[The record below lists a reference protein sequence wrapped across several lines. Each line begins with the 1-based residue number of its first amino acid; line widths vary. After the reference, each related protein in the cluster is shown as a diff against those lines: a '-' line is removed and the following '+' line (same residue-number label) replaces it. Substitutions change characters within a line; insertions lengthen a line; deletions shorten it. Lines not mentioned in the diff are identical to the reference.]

1 MTHSPSKPV
10 SPSHPLRYMRAA
22 ALGVLAAIAGSAHA
36 LSVTSLT
43 PQGEVSSVRQVVA
56 KFSEDVVKL
65 GDPSAPAP
73 FRVSCDNIE
82 ASKGQARWT
91 GPREWVYDFAAD
103 LPPGV
108 RCRAD
113 AVSGFKSA
121 SGATLTS
128 ASSYQFNTGG
138 PFVVRV
144 TPSTSQPIEE
154 DQVFVLRLN
163 GAATTESLQANLWCQ
178 VDGLGERVPIRQVTG
193 EPRTALLKALRLQA
207 DAEKAP
213 GRYVALACNRRLTP
227 TSRVQLV
234 YGKGVAT
241 PSGVINNVEKRYA
254 FQVREPFTA
263 SMSCERENAQ
273 AACMPIR
280 PITLRFSAPVPRRL
294 AAEARLRSDKAEFRP
309 VFDDDTD
316 ADALL
321 DEVTFPAPMP
331 ERTALKLSLPPDLK
345 DASGRALAN
354 AASFPM
360 ALATAPLPPLA
371 KFAAA
376 PFGVVERFAE
386 GKDSTPLMPVT
397 LRYVEPALSMQGLQI
412 GRLQPQ
418 SDADIIAWFT
428 RVQRF
433 DPFMVPRS
441 TAAADVRQPLP
452 KPVSEATEDYVEAR
466 SVSLLKG
473 VADVQQLTLPPA
485 PAEGERPFEV
495 VGIPLTPGFHVLE
508 IASQRLGGA
517 LMDPQYGVQ
526 RTMYVRSSA
535 LVTNLG
541 VHFKLGREN
550 ALAWVTTLD
559 TGKPVAGAS
568 VRVSTCAGKEVAV
581 ATTDAQG
588 VARFKGVPARA
599 PDCGKEDDYVGSF
612 QSAYFVS
619 ARTAG
624 TGTPDMAFTWS
635 SWQNGIES
643 WRFNVPTSRDELPDL
658 RAHTVFDRSLLRAG
672 ETVSMKHV
680 LRTETSAGFG
690 LPKTSPA
697 TLVIT
702 HIGSGQ
708 EFTQALTW
716 RKTASGGRSAES
728 SFAVPPAAKL
738 GVYQV
743 ALRTPAAANA
753 NTNTN
758 TDDDSPHEIVTGVF
772 RVEEFRLPVLQGSVG
787 PQSKDALVAVN
798 NVPTQV
804 QVNYVSGGPAGA
816 LPVRV
821 SALTRN
827 KAVGFKD
834 YDEFSFEPPRP
845 VDTPQRGTDG
855 EEESTA
861 HEDQQVVADKLP
873 LTLDR
878 NGQGQLTIQGLKPAP
893 RPRELLIEAT
903 FSDPNGEIQTLRGS
917 RTLWPAAVVTGV
929 KAERWVSTA
938 QSVKLQAIALDLQGK
953 PSAGVPLDVK
963 AVART
968 TTTSRKRMVGGFY
981 TYDNRTETKD
991 LGTVC
996 TGTSDARGLVVC
1008 DVKLAQAGEVELV
1021 VTARDAQAHTAQAA
1035 TSVWVTQQGELWFG
1049 GENHDRMDV
1058 LAEKKSY
1065 EPGETARF
1073 QVRMPFRQAT
1083 ALVAVEREGI
1093 LHTEVVELRGDDPTV
1108 SLKIDPAW
1116 GPNVYVSVLALRGRL
1131 YDVPWYSFFTWGYKT
1146 PRAWWQAFWHDSKD
1160 YIAPTA
1166 LVDLSKPAFRLGM
1179 AEIRIGTAQH
1189 ALAVAVKADQERYP
1203 VRGKARVT
1211 VTVKRPDGQP
1221 AAGAEV
1227 ALAAVDQALLELM
1240 PNRSWNLLDAMLQ
1253 RRAWGV
1259 ETATA
1264 QMEIVGRR
1272 HYGRKAV
1279 PTGGD
1284 GGGRSPTRELFDTL
1298 LLWQPKVQLDAQ
1310 GSAVVEVPLNDSLTS
1325 FQIVAVADEGLG
1337 LFGTGQTT
1345 IRATQDLQI
1354 ISGLPPLVREGDQF
1368 RAQLTLRNTTAQ
1380 PMKVE
1385 VTPRAAP
1392 LALAAQTI
1400 DIPAGEARDVHWDA
1414 TAPEQ
1419 PTTGRADTLQW
1430 EVEARDV
1437 SGTGSAGARDALKV
1451 SQRIVPAV
1459 PLTVRQATLVQLAA
1473 PYSVAVA
1480 APAGAL
1486 AEGDAKTGAKRGGV
1500 QIALQP
1506 KLADGLPGVRDWFAR
1521 YPYSCLEQTTSK
1533 AIGLGDDKLW
1543 QRTTAQLPGYL
1554 DKDGLAY
1561 YFPPRGGET
1570 HQGSDTL
1577 TAWLL
1582 AATHE
1587 AAQLNPGFALPE
1599 AARAQMLSGL
1609 ASFVEGKIERSHWSP
1624 REDLDVRKLAAIE
1637 ALSRYGAARPGMLSS
1652 LTIAPNQWP
1661 TSALIDWMSILKRVQ
1676 GIPNQRDQLL
1686 KAEQILRAR
1695 LTVQGTR
1702 LGFSTEQDDHWWWL
1716 MAGGDVN
1723 SARLLLTV
1731 MDNPAW
1737 KDELGRLVTGFIAR
1751 QQNGAWNTTTA
1762 NLWGSLALQQ
1772 FSRQHESE
1780 PVTGNTRATL
1790 GSASADIDW
1799 AKVTRRTAADAQG
1812 APASTRMG
1820 APAGSGTLTN
1830 NRALL
1835 PWATGADAQLA
1846 VTHTGTGKPWLTLQA
1861 LAAVP
1866 LTAPFSAGYQIK
1878 KTVTAVE
1885 QADKQLPAGQYSR
1898 GDVLRVTLDV
1908 TGASDMT
1915 WVAVSDP
1922 IPTGATILGG
1932 GLGRDST
1939 LAALGEKIGRTT
1951 LPAFEERSFEAFRAY
1966 YQYLPKGT
1974 AKLEYTVRLNNAGS
1988 FQLPPTRV
1996 EALYAPEMYGE
2007 VPNARLSVKAP

>member
-1 MTHSPSKPV
+1 MAFV
-10 SPSHPLRYMRAA
+10 FL
-22 ALGVLAAIAGSAHA
+22 LGASSASA
-36 LSVTSLT
+36 FTTTSLT
-43 PQGEVSSVRQVVA
+43 PQGEVASVRQVVA
-56 KFSEDVVKL
+56 KFSDDVVKF
-65 GDPSAPAP
+65 GDPKAPAP
-73 FRVSCDNIE
+73 FSVSCDNAE
-82 ASKGQARWT
+82 ASKGQARWNSA
-91 GPREWVYDFAAD
+91 REWVYDFAAD

-108 RCRAD
+108 RCR
-113 AVSGFKSA
+113 VEPISGFKSA
-121 SGATLTS
+121 SGAVLTS

-138 PFVVRV
+138 PFVQRV

-163 GAATTESLQANLWCQ
+163 GAATTESLQNNLWCQ
-178 VDGLGERVPIRQVTG
+178 VDGLGEQVPVRMVTG
-193 EPRTALLKALRLQA
+193 EPRTVLLKALHMQVE
-207 DAEKAP
+207 AEKAP
-213 GRYVALACNRRLTP
+213 GRYVTLSCNRRLTP
-227 TSRVQLV
+227 ASRVQLV
-234 YGKGVAT
+234 YGRGVAT
-241 PSGVINNVEKRYA
+241 PSGVINHVEKRYA
-254 FQVREPFTA
+254 FKVREPFTA
-263 SMSCERENAQ
+263 SMTCERENAQ

-294 AAEARLRSDKAEFRP
+294 AGEVRLRADKAEYRP
-309 VFDDDTD
+309 VFDESLD
-316 ADALL
+316 ADALV
-321 DEVTFPAPMP
+321 DEVRFPAPLP

-354 AASFPM
+354 ASGFPM
-360 ALATAPLPPLA
+360 SLATAPLPPLA

-386 GKDSTPLMPVT
+386 GKNSTPLMPVT
-397 LRYVEPALSMQGLQI
+397 LRYVEPALAAQGLQI
-412 GRLQPQ
+412 GRVQPQ
-418 SDADIIAWFT
+418 SDAEIIAWFT

-433 DPFMVPRS
+433 DQFMVPRKV
-441 TAAADVRQPLP
+441 AAAEVRQMLP
-452 KPVSEATEDYVEAR
+452 KPVSEPTEDYIEAR
-466 SVSLLKG
+466 SVSLLQG
-473 VADVQQLTLPPA
+473 APDVQRLALPPA
-485 PAEGERPFEV
+485 PGGSERPFEV
-495 VGIPLTPGFHVLE
+495 VGIPLTPGFHVVE
-508 IASQRLGGA
+508 IASQRLGSSLLDPKYGA
-517 LMDPQYGVQ
+517 Q

-559 TGKPVAGAS
+559 TGKPVAGAA
-568 VRVSTCAGKEVAV
+568 VRVSTCAGKEVAT
-581 ATTDAQG
+581 ATTDAKG
-588 VARFKGVPARA
+588 IARFKGIAAQA
-599 PDCGKEDDYVGSF
+599 PQCGQDGDYVGDF
-612 QSAYFVS
+612 QQAYFVS
-619 ARTAG
+619 ARADNAG
-624 TGTPDMAFTWS
+624 AQDMAFTWS
-635 SWQNGIES
+635 SWQSGIEP
-643 WRFNVPTSRDELPDL
+643 WRFNVPTNRDDLPNL

-690 LPKTSPA
+690 LPKASPA

-702 HIGSGQ
+702 HVGSGQ
-708 EFTQALTW
+708 EFTQPLAW
-716 RKTASGGRSAES
+716 RATASGGRSAES
-728 SFAVPPAAKL
+728 TMAIPPAAKL

-743 ALRTPAAANA
+743 SLRTPAPAQGEAGN
-753 NTNTN
+753 
-758 TDDDSPHEIVTGVF
+758 DMPQEIATGQF

-787 PQSKDALVAVN
+787 PQSKEPLVSASS
-798 NVPTQV
+798 VPTQV
-804 QVNYVSGGPAGA
+804 QVSYVSGGPAGA

-827 KAVGFKD
+827 KSVNFKD

-845 VDTPQRGTDG
+845 ADTPQGGDG

-861 HEDQQVVADKLP
+861 QEDQQVVADKLP

-878 NGQGQLTIQGLKPAP
+878 NGQGQLTIQGLKPSP
-893 RPRELLIEAT
+893 RPRDLLIEAT
-903 FSDPNGEIQTLRGS
+903 FADPNGEIQTLRGT
-917 RTLWPAAVVTGV
+917 RTLWPASVVPGI
-929 KAERWVSTA
+929 KAERWASTEQA
-938 QSVKLQAIALDLQGK
+938 AKLHAVALDLQGK
-953 PSAGVPLDVK
+953 PIAGVPLDVK

-1021 VTARDAQAHTAQAA
+1021 VNARDAQGHAAQAA

-1065 EPGETARF
+1065 EPGDTARF

-1108 SLKIDPAW
+1108 SLKVDPAW

-1131 YDVPWYSFFTWGYKT
+1131 YDVPWYSFFTWGYKS

-1160 YIAPTA
+1160 FVAPTA

-1189 ALAVAVKADQERYP
+1189 ALNVAVKADQERYP

-1240 PNRSWNLLDAMLQ
+1240 PNRSWNLLEAMMQ

-1298 LLWQPKVQLDAQ
+1298 LLWQPHLKLDAQ

-1368 RAQLTLRNTTAQ
+1368 RAQLTLRNTTAK

-1385 VTPRAAP
+1385 VTPRAS
-1392 LALAAQTI
+1392 LIELAAQTV
-1400 DIPAGEARDVHWDA
+1400 DIPAGEAREVQWDV

-1419 PTTGRADTLQW
+1419 PVSGRVDALQW
-1430 EVEARDV
+1430 EVQARDTD
-1437 SGTGSAGARDALKV
+1437 SGVRDALKL

-1473 PYSVAVA
+1473 PYSLAVA
-1480 APAGAL
+1480 APADAL
-1486 AEGDAKTGAKRGGV
+1486 PAGGAKRGGV

-1521 YPYSCLEQTTSK
+1521 YPYSCLEQTASK
-1533 AIGLGDDKLW
+1533 AIGLGDDQLW

-1554 DKDGLAY
+1554 DEDGLAY

-1587 AAQLNPGFALPE
+1587 AAQLKPGFTLPD
-1599 AARAQMLSGL
+1599 AARAQMLAGL
-1609 ASFVEGKIERSHWSP
+1609 ASFVEGKIERKHWSP
-1624 REDLDVRKLAAIE
+1624 RDDLDVRKLAAIE

-1661 TSALIDWMSILKRVQ
+1661 TSALIDWMNILKRVQ
-1676 GIPNQRDQLL
+1676 GIPNQRDQLSQ
-1686 KAEQILRAR
+1686 AEQILRTR

-1702 LGFSTEQDDHWWWL
+1702 LGFSTEKDDHWWWL

-1762 NLWGSLALQQ
+1762 NLWGGLALQQ

-1780 PVTGNTRATL
+1780 PVTGSTRATL

-1812 APASTRMG
+1812 APASTRTG
-1820 APAGSGTLTN
+1820 APAGSDTLTN

-1835 PWATGADAQLA
+1835 PWATGADATLA

-1866 LTAPFSAGYQIK
+1866 LKAPFSAGYQIK

-1885 QADKQLPAGQYSR
+1885 QANKQLPEGQYSR

-1922 IPTGATILGG
+1922 IPAGATILGG

-1939 LAALGEKIGRTT
+1939 LATLGEKIGRTT

-2007 VPNARLSVKAP
+2007 APNARLSVKLP